1 MDHVEVLQLDNIYR
15 SGDMASLSTVW
26 TGELIY
32 IFGNVQNYTSTNV
45 WTYNVETN
53 LIAPVTIDDFRTKKI
68 SKCFLL
74 MPFTG
79 TNLPDISS
87 LSLTLHSPPSSDGED
102 DPAPE
107 VIPVSDLDICNMSH
121 HQEEIFQF
129 CNGISFS
136 IITYNISYTN
146 YPATPTAVQ
155 RKTLLNAIFTDLPAD
170 LYFIQECGWVDILN
184 HVETLK
190 LKKNFSICK
199 SYQQIIFYNDE
210 KFEATSISEEYNL
223 AEDGPGVDINRF
235 CITKLTYKA
244 EPNFDFIAISWHADR
259 WGTQNANF
267 FQFVDILVDRL
278 EIPALIGGD
287 FNHTKLKIYEVKD
300 FGRLHYP
307 VDIGEMFGV
316 ELNTAFYKPSQ
327 FCVRENPTD
336 FFVSTFGPTPV
347 LGLHSVEEIP
357 LEGMYWGKG

>member
-1 MDHVEVLQLDNIYR
+1 
-15 SGDMASLSTVW
+15 
-26 TGELIY
+26 
-32 IFGNVQNYTSTNV
+32 
-45 WTYNVETN
+45 
-53 LIAPVTIDDFRTKKI
+53 
-68 SKCFLL
+68 
-74 MPFTG
+74 
-79 TNLPDISS
+79 
-87 LSLTLHSPPSSDGED
+87 
-102 DPAPE
+102 
-107 VIPVSDLDICNMSH
+107 MSH
-121 HQEEIFQF
+121 HQDEVLQF

-136 IITYNISYTN
+136 VVTYNISHAN
-146 YPATPTAVQ
+146 KPARPSAAQ
-155 RKTLLNAIFTDLPAD
+155 KKHLLTAIFSDLPAD
-170 LYFIQECGWVDILN
+170 TYFLQECSWTDIAK
-184 HVETLK
+184 HIATIQLK
-190 LKKNFSICK
+190 YKFRWIK
-199 SYQQIIFYNDE
+199 SYQQLILFNSK
-210 KFEATSISEEYNL
+210 KFTGISLQATIPNI
-223 AEDGPGVDINRF
+223 AVDVPRDRF
-235 CITKLTYKA
+235 CVLKLTHKNA
-244 EPNFDFIAISWHADR
+244 PNFDFIAISWHADR